1 MAVPPTPLRL
11 WFGQMDD
18 AVREHLTALL
28 ARYPR
33 RVEVLEDVEAGADL
47 VLVDPYVE
55 GEFDADQFSQRAV
68 GEATIVIYTP
78 RDDVDHLAFAMAGAA
93 LDGRLRGWLSAGLGA
108 IALVGSLELIQ
119 GGTVVLHGR
128 GRPLTV

>member
-1 MAVPPTPLRL
+1 MPLRV

-18 AVREHLTALL
+18 SVRDQLTSLV

-33 RVEVLEDVEAGADL
+33 RVHVVQDAESEADL
-47 VLVDPYVE
+47 VLVDPYVG
-55 GEFDADQFSQRAV
+55 GEFDADRFSQGAV
-68 GEATIVIYTP
+68 GDTAIVIYTP
-78 RDDVDHLAFAMAGAA
+78 REDVDHLAFAMAGAA
-93 LDGRLRGWLSAGLGA
+93 LDGRLRGWLHAGLGA

-119 GGTVVLHGR
+119 AGTVVLHGR